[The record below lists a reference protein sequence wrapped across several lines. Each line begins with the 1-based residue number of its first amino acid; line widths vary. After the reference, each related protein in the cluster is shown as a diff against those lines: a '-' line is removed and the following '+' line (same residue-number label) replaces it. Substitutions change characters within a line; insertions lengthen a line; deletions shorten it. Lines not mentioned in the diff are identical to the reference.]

1 VVIKLYN
8 ESMHKLANAFL
19 FQVGWFLCAS
29 SVQYD
34 SEMTALLCCAL
45 LCCIHFKQSINR
57 VQELCVSTALI
68 LVGIVVDSSLQQF
81 QIIDFYGWHFS
92 ILSPFWDW
100 MIWLMFALTLRG
112 SLAFLTKMSWVAQAF
127 IGLVFS
133 PLSYIA
139 GAKLG
144 AAHFDPNISNVSAI
158 GLTWMLLL
166 PCIFRMQEW
175 IHLQIEQPKTI

>member
-1 VVIKLYN
+1 MDKLI
-8 ESMHKLANAFL
+8 NALL
-19 FQVGWFLCAS
+19 FQIGWFICAS
-29 SVQYD
+29 SVKFD
-34 SEMTALLCCAL
+34 LELPALSLCGL
-45 LCCIHFKQSINR
+45 LILIHLIRSKNLT
-57 VQELCVSTALI
+57 QELSISALVVV
-68 LVGIVVDSSLQQF
+68 LGIGVDSSFQYL
-81 QIIDFYGWHFS
+81 QIIDFYGWHTTT
-92 ILSPFWDW
+92 LSPFWDW